1 MDINLFIAI
10 ASLIVAAVTFFA
22 TIVIGKKQIKQNSKM
37 DDLSRKID
45 ERDEKR
51 RNDMIYAEATKF
63 ILKYSFPSQDAE
75 IYLLPLCVMAYKYN
89 PISIPQR
96 NVS

>member
-22 TIVIGKKQIKQNSKM
+22 TIVIGKIQIKQNSKM

-45 ERDEKR
+45 ERDEKGG
-51 RNDMIYAEATKF
+51 MI
-63 ILKYSFPSQDAE
+63 
-75 IYLLPLCVMAYKYN
+75 
-89 PISIPQR
+89 
-96 NVS
+96 